1 MVAGYVNLIS
11 TFPNQIDI
19 VACRY
24 TIKTV
29 CLLLLG
35 VYMWYENRRRDKL
48 AEKEGYAVPEGQRN
62 KLAEEAGMVS
72 NCNRFLF
79 PYALSNHNMTVIQN
93 DVTETDNKWFRYV
106 L

>member
-1 MVAGYVNLIS
+1 MVAGCVNLI
-11 TFPNQIDI
+11 TFPNQIDM

-24 TIKTV
+24 TIKTI

-35 VYMWYENRRRDKL
+35 VYMWYENRRRNKL

-72 NCNRFLF
+72 SCAEFLF
-79 PYALSNHNMTVIQN
+79 YYTPLSTHDITTNQN